1 MKPIGK
7 RILACLV
14 TACLLLGCISF
25 LSGVLMRKS
34 GAYNYYGFFSQ
45 EEEFDVLFFG
55 SSHVVNGV
63 MPMELWRDWG
73 IVSFNMANTGCMIP
87 TSYWML
93 ELALR
98 YKTPSVAVIDCMGLE
113 SNFKTFPERF
123 EQVSVTLDAFPLSRT
138 KIRAAM
144 DLLDDPYMD
153 EAIANGE
160 TEAME
165 GRDPLSLLWPFSI
178 YHRRWKELKASDFV
192 PSYNREKGGRMM
204 AGHMRQR
211 NIGAISPEAKL
222 EGDTVGIEYLEK
234 MIQLCQSR
242 GIEVLLINIPYPAIE
257 EQIAGARRVYDI
269 AEEYGVNYLNF
280 LEMDVVDFDT
290 DCYDSHSHLNASG
303 AEKVTAYLGNY
314 LREQYRV
321 PDRRGDERYAFWK
334 QDYILFQEAL
344 VSKMQ
349 DQTELTAWLSLLY
362 NKRYD
367 LRIEFRDRRI
377 LDSEMYCR
385 MLENLGVDASQVQQ
399 NGTGVYLHGNR
410 EAKYRVL
417 EKPPKESLR
426 ITVFNART
434 KEKID
439 QVVVSFVFDE
449 EQLEPVSVISFT
461 HLSD

>member
-34 GAYNYYGFFSQ
+34 GAYNYYDFFSQ

-165 GRDPLSLLWPFSI
+165 GRDPFSLLWPFSI

-204 AGHMRQR
+204 AGRMRQR

-242 GIEVLLINIPYPAIE
+242 GIEVLLINVPYPAIE

-280 LEMDVVDFDT
+280 LDMDVVDFDT

-321 PDRRGDERYAFWK
+321 PDRRGDERYAFWN
-334 QDYILFQEAL
+334 QDYILFQESL
-344 VSKMQ
+344 VRTMQ
-349 DQTELTAWLSLLY
+349 DQTELTAWLSVLC
-362 NKRYD
+362 NKSLDFRM
-367 LRIEFRDRRI
+367 EFRDRRI
-377 LDSEMYCR
+377 LDSVLYR
-385 MLENLGVDASQVQQ
+385 KMLENLGMDADQIQQ
-399 NGTGVYLHGNR
+399 NGMSVVLRANH
-410 EAKYRVL
+410 EAEYRAL
-417 EKPPKESLR
+417 EKLPGESLR
-426 ITVFNART
+426 ITVRDSRT
-434 KEKID
+434 GKLAD
-439 QVVVSFVFDE
+439 QVGVNFAFDE
-449 EQLEPVSVISFT
+449 EQPEPVSITSFT
-461 HLSD
+461 HLSA

>member
-34 GAYNYYGFFSQ
+34 GAYNYYDFFSQ

-55 SSHVVNGV
+55 SSHMVNGV

-192 PSYNREKGGRMM
+192 PSYNREKGGHMM
-204 AGHMRQR
+204 AGRMRQR

-242 GIEVLLINIPYPAIE
+242 GIEVLLINVPYPAIE

-280 LEMDVVDFDT
+280 LDMDVVDFDT

-321 PDRRGDERYAFWK
+321 PDRRGDERYAFWN
-334 QDYILFQEAL
+334 QDYILFQESL
-344 VSKMQ
+344 VRTMQ
-349 DQTELTAWLSLLY
+349 DQTELTAWLSVLC
-362 NKRYD
+362 NKSLDFRM
-367 LRIEFRDRRI
+367 EFRDRRI
-377 LDSEMYCR
+377 LDSVLYR
-385 MLENLGVDASQVQQ
+385 KMLENLGMDADQIQQ
-399 NGTGVYLHGNR
+399 NGMSVVLRANH
-410 EAKYRVL
+410 EAEYRAL
-417 EKPPKESLR
+417 EKLPGESLR
-426 ITVFNART
+426 ITVRDSRT
-434 KEKID
+434 GKLAD
-439 QVVVSFVFDE
+439 QVGVNFAYDE
-449 EQLEPVSVISFT
+449 EQPEPVSIISFT
-461 HLSD
+461 HLSA

>member
-204 AGHMRQR
+204 AGRMRQR
-211 NIGAISPEAKL
+211 NIGAISPEAKQKPVYKQIVRAIRKKMFNYGRTVL
-222 EGDTVGIEYLEK
+222 ETDITPEMVEFL
-234 MIQLCQSR
+234 
-242 GIEVLLINIPYPAIE
+242 IE
-257 EQIAGARRVYDI
+257 E
-269 AEEYGVNYLNF
+269 
-280 LEMDVVDFDT
+280 T
-290 DCYDSHSHLNASG
+290 G
-303 AEKVTAYLGNY
+303 AEKSNY
-314 LREQYRV
+314 Y
-321 PDRRGDERYAFWK
+321 F
-334 QDYILFQEAL
+334 
-344 VSKMQ
+344 
-349 DQTELTAWLSLLY
+349 
-362 NKRYD
+362 
-367 LRIEFRDRRI
+367 
-377 LDSEMYCR
+377 
-385 MLENLGVDASQVQQ
+385 ASQEDIVIHSVIARKITVEERKAVIPEMAKNFDFKLYSVSSTKKHPEIKNMGPVDFRKTAPLIFNQSKI
-399 NGTGVYLHGNR
+399 NLYITPRAIVTGIPL
-410 EAKYRVL
+410 RVL
-417 EKPPKESLR
+417 EIMSCQGFVLTNYQEDLEREFVEGKEIVMYRS
-426 ITVFNART
+426 
-434 KEKID
+434 
-439 QVVVSFVFDE
+439 FDE
-449 EQLEPVSVISFT
+449 LMKKTEYYLSHEDERKAIARAGYEKVMRDYNFAVKLSEIFT
-461 HLSD
+461 KDSCGGFLI